1 MEDVIKNYF
10 HLKPKRLKFNSTCK
24 IKTQFKQN
32 KKFNNINTINNKLEF
47 PNIESKKNKLDFPNI
62 ESIKNDNIPL
72 QTEYSTIHSKLK
84 LNPKKKLIKKRAM
97 SVNTK
102 SSKIITEKESK
113 QFLRGKLR
121 YLIKNNIILCEK
133 KFNPKSFTESISN
146 VHFKEYKNRFK
157 NINTRNKVGIFT
169 NKYPSILNN
178 GNKFYTRYFDYF
190 ISPDELLN
198 KNFNKNEIFQI
209 KTDPNYF
216 NFGKNY
222 NNVSFFKKK
231 TLKEILNEEEKIGA
245 NKIMDISLKK
255 SLKQTKKR
263 IGEYL
268 NYYTSVMSRQ
278 GFIGN

>member
-47 PNIESKKNKLDFPNI
+47 PNIESKKNKLEIPNI

-278 GFIGN
+278 GFIVN